1 MTKINIAKKIVCIWD
16 LSYFYVTTIQDAS
29 GTLEEC
35 IIEQYEFENQGK
47 HPTDD

>member
-1 MTKINIAKKIVCIWD
+1 MTKTNIAKKILQIWD
-16 LSYFYVTTIQDAS
+16 LSYFYVTTIQDAD

-35 IIEQYEFENQGK
+35 VIEQYEFKNQGK

>member
-16 LSYFYVTTIQDAS
+16 LSYFYVTVIQDAD

-35 IIEQYEFENQGK
+35 IIEQYEFEYQTK